1 MVTESPLAIARSIV
15 DAGVDCVVIGGHA
28 VNFHGYPRS
37 TQDVDLIFR
46 RGDNGDVKLHETLI
60 ELGAFWIGDEID
72 PTTGIEIA
80 IPVSLDYIA
89 NHHLMMLG
97 TRHGYL
103 DLFDFIPGM
112 PAEPLDD
119 LFATAQKSGT
129 LRFVSLSWLRKMK
142 LAAGRPQDLIDLEH
156 LPSGG

>member
-1 MVTESPLAIARSIV
+1 MVAESPLAVAHRLV

-46 RGDNGDVKLHETLI
+46 RRGDSDVKLYETLT

-72 PTTGIEIA
+72 PATGIETAVPI
-80 IPVSLDYIA
+80 SLDYIA

-103 DLFDFIPGM
+103 DLFSFIPGM

-119 LFATAQKSGT
+119 LFATAQKSGP
-129 LRFVSLSWLRKMK
+129 LRFASLWWLRKMK
-142 LAAGRPQDLIDLEH
+142 LASGRPQDLIDLEH
-156 LPSGG
+156 LPTGG